1 MPAGQASLCE
11 FSMSQ
16 SSGGGRG
23 DDRDL
28 RSIKDRLSTL
38 DKKLDSAQDRQP
50 REVQDPG
57 ARGEAMGFALRI
69 ATELVAGVFVGALLG
84 WALDKWLGTAPIL
97 LIVCLLLG
105 IAGGLLNSVRAARRM
120 QDTNRT

>member
-1 MPAGQASLCE
+1 
-11 FSMSQ
+11 MSQ

-23 DDRDL
+23 DDERDL

-38 DKKLDSAQDRQP
+38 DRKLDTAQDRQP
-50 REVQDPG
+50 REAQDPSE
-57 ARGEAMGFALRI
+57 RGQAMGFAMRI

-105 IAGGLLNSVRAARRM
+105 IAGGLLNSVRAASKM
-120 QDTNRT
+120 QNTKRT

>member
-1 MPAGQASLCE
+1 
-11 FSMSQ
+11 MSQ
-16 SSGGGRG
+16 SSGGRDGG

-28 RSIKDRLSTL
+28 RSIRDRLR
-38 DKKLDSAQDRQP
+38 KLDDRLDTAQGQQP
-50 REVQDPG
+50 GEAPDPSG
-57 ARGEAMGFALRI
+57 RGEAMGLAFRI

-105 IAGGLLNSVRAARRM
+105 IAGGLLNSVRAAIRM
-120 QDTNRT
+120 QNTSKRM

>member
-1 MPAGQASLCE
+1 
-11 FSMSQ
+11 MSQ

-28 RSIKDRLSTL
+28 GSIKDRLRTL

-50 REVQDPG
+50 RETQDPG

>member
-1 MPAGQASLCE
+1 
-11 FSMSQ
+11 MSQ
-16 SSGGGRG
+16 SSGGGPG